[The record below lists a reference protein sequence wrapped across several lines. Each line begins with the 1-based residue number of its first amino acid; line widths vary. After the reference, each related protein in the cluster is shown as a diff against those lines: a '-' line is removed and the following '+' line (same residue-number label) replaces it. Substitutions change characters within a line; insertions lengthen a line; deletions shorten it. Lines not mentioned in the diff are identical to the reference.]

1 MKENKTFPVCA
12 QFLDTFYPVV
22 DGVVK
27 TVDNYC
33 RIINKE
39 SYCCAVVPK
48 NDSLYE
54 DNFPY
59 DVIRAHSVRFPSFEY
74 ALPFAA
80 VSKEIKAKLDEKDF
94 KLFHTH
100 SPFFL
105 GHYALEEAKKRN
117 IKIIT
122 TFHSKYYDDVLKI
135 TNAPPIADFVV
146 KYIVSFYNKVD
157 SVWTVSESTAE
168 VLRSYGYKGDIFIA
182 ENGTNFIFPKNANE
196 LKKEAKA
203 KYNLVEGEPTL
214 LFIGHQIW
222 QKNLKL
228 VLDTAKELSNRKYK
242 FKMLIVGS
250 GYAKNQI
257 LSYAKKL
264 DLLDKEVRFL
274 GQIDEQDEIKALGL
288 ASDLFFFPSIYD
300 NAPLVVREA
309 AAMGLPSLLMKDSN
323 AAEPII
329 DGENGFLC
337 IDDPVATADIIEKIF
352 SQKDK
357 LKEVG
362 QKAKETLG
370 KSWDEIMPK
379 IRDKYLEIIE
389 S

>member
-94 KLFHTH
+94 KLFHAH

-182 ENGTNFIFPKNANE
+182 ENGTNFTFPKNANE

-309 AAMGLPSLLMKDSN
+309 AAMGLPSLLMKDST